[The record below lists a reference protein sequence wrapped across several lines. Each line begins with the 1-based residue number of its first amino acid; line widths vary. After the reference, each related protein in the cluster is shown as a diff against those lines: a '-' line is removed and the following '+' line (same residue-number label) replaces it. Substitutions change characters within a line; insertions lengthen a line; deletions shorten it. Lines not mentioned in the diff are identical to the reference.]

1 MEEYNKKQNVIAM
14 SATILEMISIGF
26 LFLEELR
33 IIGTII
39 AVMGILV
46 LIVSLFFIKQYKNLL
61 FILTTLIL
69 FIIFIFIDQNLYF

>member
-46 LIVSLFFIKQYKNLL
+46 LIVSLFFIKQYKKL

>member
-39 AVMGILV
+39 AVVGILV